1 MAAYLIEY
9 RGESKRAPPPALVRR
24 DRQEEIVQMKVTS
37 VEKKEKSTLSLMIQV
52 EAEAFEAAIQKV
64 YLKTRGR
71 INVPGFRKGKAPR
84 KIIEGMYGASVFY
97 EDAVNECYP
106 AAYEEAVKEQG
117 LDDVG
122 YPKMEIVEVGKEGF
136 TFKALVSVRPE
147 AKLGE
152 YKGLTAPKE
161 EPKVTDKDIDEELK
175 PYIDRAARLVSV
187 KRKAKKG
194 DTAVIDFEGFDN
206 GTPFEGGKGENY
218 DLKLGAGMFVPG
230 FEEQVIGMKAGEEK
244 DIDITFPEDYHADLA
259 GKAVVF
265 HVKVNEVKESQAPE
279 VDDEFAKDVSEF
291 DSLADF
297 RKDLGDKLLE
307 RKRAQAKADF
317 ENAVLEQ
324 LVEGMECEIPD
335 GMVEVQVDRLMDDY
349 AMRIQSQGMRVE
361 DYMSMMG
368 MTPDMM
374 RTSARPSAL
383 KQVQMELALTAVA
396 KAEGLEATDE
406 EYEAEI
412 AKLAEQYKMEADQ
425 VKSLV
430 PADGLKKDLVLRK
443 ASELV
448 LSNAKEGKAKKAKKA
463 EEGEEKPKRTR
474 AKKAKDEEAQSEEP
488 KEE

>member
-1 MAAYLIEY
+1 
-9 RGESKRAPPPALVRR
+9 
-24 DRQEEIVQMKVTS
+24 MKVTN
-37 VEKKEKSTLSLMIQV
+37 VEKKEKSTVELTIQV
-52 EAEAFEAAIQKV
+52 DAGQFEAAVQKA
-64 YLKTRGR
+64 YLKNRGR

-84 KIIEGMYGASVFY
+84 KIIEGMYGAEVFY
-97 EDAVNECYP
+97 EEAINDVYP

-122 YPKMEIVEVGKEGF
+122 YPKMEIVETGKDGF

-152 YKGLTAPKE
+152 YKGLAAPKE
-161 EPKVTDKDIDEELK
+161 DVKVTEKDIDEELK
-175 PYIDRAARLVSV
+175 PYIDRATRLVSV
-187 KRKAKKG
+187 QRKAKKG

-259 GKAVVF
+259 GKPVVF
-265 HVKVNEVKESQAPE
+265 HVKVNEVKEPQAPE

-291 DSLADF
+291 ESLADF
-297 RKDLGDKLLE
+297 RKDLGEKLQQ
-307 RKRAQAKADF
+307 RKEAQAKSDF

-349 AMRIQSQGMRVE
+349 AMRLQSQGIPMN

-368 MTPDMM
+368 MTPEMM
-374 RTSARPSAL
+374 RASARPSAL
-383 KQVQMELALTAVA
+383 KQVQVELALTAVA
-396 KAEGLEATDE
+396 KAEGIEASDE

-412 AKLAEQYKMEADQ
+412 AKLAEQYSMPAEQ
-425 VKSLV
+425 VKALV
-430 PADGLKKDLVLRK
+430 PAENLKNDLKLRK

-448 LSNAKEGKAKKAKKA
+448 LSTAKEEKVKKTRKSAKKD

-474 AKKAKDEEAQSEEP
+474 SKKAEEP
-488 KEE
+488 KEEEPQAE

>member
-1 MAAYLIEY
+1 
-9 RGESKRAPPPALVRR
+9 
-24 DRQEEIVQMKVTS
+24 MKVTS
-37 VEKKEKSTLSLMIQV
+37 VEKKEKSTVELTIQV

-84 KIIEGMYGASVFY
+84 KIIEGMYGSGVFY
-97 EDAVNECYP
+97 EDAINEVYP

-122 YPKMEIVEVGKEGF
+122 YPKMEIVEAGKEGF

-161 EPKVTDKDIDEELK
+161 AVEVTEEDIDGELK
-175 PYIDRAARLVSV
+175 PYIDRATRLVSV

-244 DIDITFPEDYHADLA
+244 DIDITFPQDYHADLA

-265 HVKVNEVKESQAPE
+265 HVKCNEVKESQAPE

-291 DSLADF
+291 ETLADF
-297 RKDLGDKLLE
+297 RKDLGEKLKE
-307 RKRAQAKADF
+307 RKEAQAKSDF

-324 LVEGMECEIPD
+324 LVENMECEIPD
-335 GMVEVQVDRLMDDY
+335 GMVEAQTDRLMDDY
-349 AMRIQSQGMRVE
+349 AMRLQSQGIPM
-361 DYMSMMG
+361 DQYMSMMG
-368 MTPDMM
+368 MTPEMM
-374 RTSARPSAL
+374 RASAKPAAL
-383 KQVQMELALTAVA
+383 KQVQVELALTAVA
-396 KAEGLEATDE
+396 KAEGVEVSDE
-406 EYEAEI
+406 ECEEEV
-412 AKLAEQYKMEADQ
+412 AKLAEQYNMSVDQ
-425 VKSLV
+425 VKAIVTTDSLR
-430 PADGLKKDLVLRK
+430 KDLSLRK
-443 ASELV
+443 ANDLV
-448 LSNAKEGKAKKAKKA
+448 ISSAKEGEKPKK
-463 EEGEEKPKRTR
+463 EEKPKRSR
-474 AKKAKDEEAQSEEP
+474 AKKTEEP
-488 KEE
+488 KEEAAE

>member
-1 MAAYLIEY
+1 
-9 RGESKRAPPPALVRR
+9 
-24 DRQEEIVQMKVTS
+24 MKVTS
-37 VEKKEKSTLSLMIQV
+37 VEKKEKSTVELTIQV

-71 INVPGFRKGKAPR
+71 MNVPGFRKGKAPR

-97 EDAVNECYP
+97 EDAINELYP

-147 AKLGE
+147 VKLGE

-161 EPKVTDKDIDEELK
+161 AVKITEKDVDEELK
-175 PYIDRAARLVSV
+175 PYIDRATRLVSV

-206 GTPFEGGKGENY
+206 GTPFEGGKGENH

-291 DSLADF
+291 ETLADF
-297 RKDLGDKLLE
+297 RKDLEEKLRQRRE
-307 RKRAQAKADF
+307 AQAKSDF
-317 ENAVLEQ
+317 ENAVMEQ
-324 LVEGMECEIPD
+324 LVENMECEVPD

-349 AMRIQSQGMRVE
+349 AMRLQSQGIPM
-361 DYMSMMG
+361 DQYMSMMG
-368 MTPDMM
+368 MTPEMM

-383 KQVQMELALTAVA
+383 KQVQTELALTAVA
-396 KAEGLEATDE
+396 KAEGLAVSEE
-406 EYEAEI
+406 EYDAEI
-412 AKLAEQYKMEADQ
+412 TKLAEQYKMPADQ
-425 VKSLV
+425 VKAII
-430 PADGLKKDLVLRK
+430 PEEELKKDLAMRK

-448 LSNAKEGKAKKAKKA
+448 LSSAKEGKAKKAKKA
-463 EEGEEKPKRTR
+463 SKKEDAEEKPKRTR
-474 AKKAKDEEAQSEEP
+474 AKKAEEP
-488 KEE
+488 EAE